1 MTTSKLWGSELEYR
15 RTVLKVV
22 LVVIIVA
29 GLIFTVNNWIAG
41 YPLFAAVEFSVVLLS
56 GGILAIHKK
65 TPHFTLWASIFLL
78 SLYSVILIGLYLSSF
93 NSALYCWLFII
104 PVLSYLLF
112 GTRLGSIYTSVY
124 SFIGILTLVYAQLIN
139 NPDVHVISIINI
151 SLPLIAIWAL
161 SFTYEHKRAATVK
174 RLQQM
179 AAVDPLTGLNNRL
192 LLSSIFKMLCESLP
206 EQKKSVSMLLIDL
219 DHFKKVNDQF
229 GHDIGDK
236 VLIEVSRILNNM
248 RRRNDWA
255 FRFGGEEFCLLI
267 PDTSLSQ
274 AQKVAERLRLAI
286 ENDLVVIECTQSISV
301 SIGIARW
308 PEDGENLAEIYK
320 VADRRLY
327 EAKAQGR
334 NTVVSC
340 T

>member
-1 MTTSKLWGSELEYR
+1 MAASKLWGSELEYR

-22 LVVIIVA
+22 LIVIIVA

-41 YPLFAAVEFSVVLLS
+41 YPLFAAVEFAVVLLS
-56 GGILAIHKK
+56 CGILAIHKK
-65 TPHFTLWASIFLL
+65 TPYFTLWASVFLFA
-78 SLYSVILIGLYLSSF
+78 LYSVILVGLYLSSF

-112 GTRLGSIYTSVY
+112 GTRLGTIFTTVY
-124 SFIGILTLVYAQLIN
+124 SFFGIFTLAFTQLNN
-139 NPDVHVISIINI
+139 NPDVHTI
-151 SLPLIAIWAL
+151 SLVNIALPLVAIWAL
-161 SFTYEHKRAATVK
+161 SFTYEQKRAAMVK

-229 GHDIGDK
+229 GHDVGDK

-274 AQKVAERLRLAI
+274 AQKIAERLRAAI
-286 ENDLVVIECTQSISV
+286 EKDINVIECTSGISV

-308 PEDGENLAEIYK
+308 PEDGVNLAEIYK
-320 VADRRLY
+320 VADSRLY

-334 NTVVSC
+334 NTVVS